1 VYYSTSRALAL
12 LELLQAHGQ
21 LRGDEIARRLEVDT
35 RTVRRYVMILRDRG
49 VPVDMKRGRYG
60 GYMLPPGYRAPLA
73 LTRDEALA
81 LAYGLLGGGQRD
93 ERGSASDSERAL
105 KKVTHSLPSATR
117 DLIHRIEGAITFATP
132 VVAGATLPPTDSLE
146 VTVKA
151 IKERQRLHIRY
162 RAGDG
167 ALTDRDI
174 DPYQA
179 VHRFGR
185 WYLVGYCH
193 LRSDLRVF
201 RFDHILS
208 VTARAEYFLPV
219 EIDALAAVERAIAKT
234 PWRWEFQ
241 VVAALTPDEVRH
253 RISPTL
259 AVTHPHESGAL
270 LHGFVDDLAPLAYA
284 LAGLDCPLE
293 ILNPSELRAAF
304 LALAERIYAIVSLP
318 TPTNY

>member
-1 VYYSTSRALAL
+1 MYYSTARALAI

-21 LRGDEIARRLEVDT
+21 MRGDEIAQRLEVDT

-49 VPVDMKRGRYG
+49 VPIDMKRGRYG

-81 LAYGLLGGGQRD
+81 LAYGLLGGGQRE
-93 ERGSASDSERAL
+93 ERGRASDSERAL
-105 KKVTHSLPSATR
+105 KKLTRSLPSATR
-117 DLIHRIEGAITFATP
+117 DLIHRIEGAVTFATP
-132 VVAGATLPPTDSLE
+132 VAADAALPSTDTLE
-146 VTVKA
+146 VAVKA
-151 IKERQRLHIRY
+151 IQERQRLRIRY
-162 RAGDG
+162 RASDG
-167 ALTDRDI
+167 SLTDREI

-193 LRSDLRVF
+193 LRCDLRVF

-208 VTARAEYFLPV
+208 VAARAETFAPV
-219 EIDALAAVERAIAKT
+219 EIDALAAVERAIAQT

-241 VVAALTPDEVRH
+241 VIAALEPDEIR
-253 RISPTL
+253 RRLPPTL
-259 AVTHPHESGAL
+259 AVIHPHQRGAL
-270 LHGFVDDLAPLAYA
+270 LHGFADDLAPLAYT

-293 ILNPSELRAAF
+293 ILNPPELHAAF
-304 LALAERIYAIVSLP
+304 RALADRIYAMLNAHV
-318 TPTNY
+318 NAR